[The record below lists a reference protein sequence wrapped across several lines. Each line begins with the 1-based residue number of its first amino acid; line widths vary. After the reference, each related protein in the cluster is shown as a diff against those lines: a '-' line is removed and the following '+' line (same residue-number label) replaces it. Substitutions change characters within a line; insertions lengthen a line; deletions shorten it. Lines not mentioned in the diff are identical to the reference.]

1 LEINIHFENID
12 KSFNHKLIFSDLSY
26 IFYKRN
32 YHLIGKNGVGKSTL
46 LRLIAGLDSPDSGSI
61 LINNH
66 YAVGDSNLNAK
77 RIFYIPDDL
86 EIYPFLRGMEFLL
99 WIGRARSSTMD
110 QINEVVEK
118 LELKAHQNTCISEM
132 SFGTKKK
139 FLLASALIGNPD
151 FIVLDEPLNGLD
163 KHSQM
168 VLLTLLN
175 EKSKSSGI
183 ILTTHHDSEIDL
195 LKPIKIQVLKNKLIE
210 EESIPHGVI

>member
-1 LEINIHFENID
+1 MEISICIENVD

-26 IFYKRN
+26 VFYKRN

-46 LRLIAGLDSPDSGSI
+46 LRLIAGLEIPDNGTI
-61 LINNH
+61 MINNH
-66 YAVGDSNLNAK
+66 YAVGDSDLNAK

-86 EIYPFLRGMEFLL
+86 EIYSFLKGVEFLS
-99 WIGRARSSTMD
+99 WIGRARTIALNE
-110 QINEVVEK
+110 INEVVER
-118 LELKAHQNTCISEM
+118 LELKSHQNTHISEM

-139 FLLASALIGNPD
+139 FMLASALIGNPD

-163 KHSQM
+163 KHSQV

-210 EESIPHGVI
+210 EESMSHEVV